1 MNKNIIIVSSVI
13 IVVLGVLAIAQTGN
27 PDLITGMVGYKMA
40 KSYYPGDILGFV
52 VLKLI
57 AFALVSFIFSV
68 IFWHTRKW
76 VMKKK

>member
-27 PDLITGMVGYKMA
+27 PDLITGMVGYKIE
-40 KSYYPGDILGFV
+40 KSYDPGTILGFV

-57 AFALVSFIFSV
+57 AVALVSFIFSV